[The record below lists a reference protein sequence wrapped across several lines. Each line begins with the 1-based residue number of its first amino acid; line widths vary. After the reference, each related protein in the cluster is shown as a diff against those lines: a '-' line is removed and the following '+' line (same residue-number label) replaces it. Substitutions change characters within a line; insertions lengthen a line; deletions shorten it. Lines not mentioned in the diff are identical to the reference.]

1 MKEIRNHLY
10 NIENKNELENSNEY
24 LNELDKKIIKLKE
37 YNNNNND
44 DFIENVRD
52 FFNIVNYEPILVKTG
67 FNNNYLEYR
76 SEGNDSLSFVEY
88 LNLIKPYLNDL
99 INDKKDKG
107 EWKLQLTAQ
116 INFISQR
123 RGSDE
128 TRVVHTRSVC
138 EEFMSGS
145 ETEEIVE
152 KLFRSLLQRYQ
163 DNLNEKMRGSDFIFN
178 GVNYLF
184 YDFNRVSISKGGSYI
199 ESPKWFKDKKC
210 TVNQK
215 NNDKKCFQYAT
226 TLALNFNKINKHPQ
240 RISRIKPFIEN
251 YNWNDINFPATKKDW
266 NRFEVNNKNV
276 ALNILYVPFN
286 TKKIEIAYKSKYNLV
301 RDNQIILLMIS
312 NGENWHYLAVKS
324 SSRLLRGITSN
335 HDGDY
340 YCLNCF
346 LSYRTE
352 NKLNA
357 HKKVCEN
364 HEYCNI
370 EMPNKDN
377 NIIKYNQGDKS
388 LKLPFIIDADLE

>member
-10 NIENKNELENSNEY
+10 NIENKNELENSNEH
-24 LNELDKKIIKLKE
+24 LNKLDKKIIKLNE
-37 YNNNNND
+37 YNNNND

-52 FFNIVNYEPILVKTG
+52 LFNIVNYEPILIKTG

-76 SEGNDSLSFVEY
+76 SEGNDSLSFEEY

-123 RGSDE
+123 PGSDE
-128 TRVVHTRSVC
+128 TRVMHTRSVC

-152 KLFRSLLQRYQ
+152 KLFRSLLQSYQ

-199 ESPKWFKDKKC
+199 ESPKWLIDKKC

-215 NNDKKCFQYAT
+215 NNDNKCFQYAT
-226 TLALNFNKINKHPQ
+226 TLALNHDKINKHPQ

-266 NRFEVNNKNV
+266 NRFEVNNKHV

-324 SSRLLRGITSN
+324 LSRLLRGITSN

-346 LSYRTE
+346 YSYRTE

-357 HKKVCEN
+357 HKK
-364 HEYCNI
+364 YAKIMNI
-370 EMPNKDN
+370 VILRRLVL
-377 NIIKYNQGDKS
+377 II
-388 LKLPFIIDADLE
+388 I